1 MKCSKFVAKIEAFEA
16 SYSRYA
22 DEKDAICSR
31 ILDISAG
38 KLGFRA
44 SNAVRL

>member
-1 MKCSKFVAKIEAFEA
+1 KIAYFEEAYGE
-16 SYSRYA
+16 A

-38 KLGFRA
+38 KPYFA
-44 SNAVRL
+44 SHFAVR